1 MNPNFRFE
9 RTEYLSRYA
18 VRGVPKDLGQ
28 QVKAAAALELAKL
41 VA

>member
-1 MNPNFRFE
+1 MTVNR
-9 RTEYLSRYA
+9 RRGSAASRYA
-18 VRGVPKDLGQ
+18 LRGVLKDLRQ